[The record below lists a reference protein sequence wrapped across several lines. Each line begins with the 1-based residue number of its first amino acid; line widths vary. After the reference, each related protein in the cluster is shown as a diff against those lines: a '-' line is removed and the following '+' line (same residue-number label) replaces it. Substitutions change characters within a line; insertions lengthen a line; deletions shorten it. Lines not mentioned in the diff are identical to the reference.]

1 VLLQASL
8 EFFILVSLLIIILT
22 GVMYFSSSYYYQ
34 FNQLQIYSEANKISQ
49 SIASE
54 INLALKAGDG
64 YSRIFYIPEKIL
76 NSIDFE
82 INVTSYRVYVYWNGG
97 STQSVIYTK
106 NINGTL
112 KKGENW
118 IRNVNGEIYVN

>member
-8 EFFILVSLLIIILT
+8 EFFVLVSLLIIILT
-22 GVMYFSSSYYYQ
+22 VVMYFSSSYYYQ

-76 NSIDFE
+76 NAIDFE
-82 INVTSYRVYVYWNGG
+82 INVENYRVYVYLNGD
-97 STQSVIYTK
+97 STQSIIYTK

>member
-82 INVTSYRVYVYWNGG
+82 VNVTSYRVYVYWNGG

-118 IRNVNGEIYVN
+118 IRNINGEIYVN

>member
-8 EFFILVSLLIIILT
+8 EFFVLVSLLIIILT

-49 SIASE
+49 SIANE

-76 NSIDFE
+76 SSIDFE

-106 NINGTL
+106 NIIGSL

>member
-8 EFFILVSLLIIILT
+8 EFFVLVSLLIIILI

-34 FNQLQIYSEANKISQ
+34 FNQLQIHSEANKISQ

-76 NSIDFE
+76 NAINFE

-106 NINGTL
+106 NIIGSL

>member
-1 VLLQASL
+1 MLLQASL
-8 EFFILVSLLIIILT
+8 EFFVLVSLLIIILT

-76 NSIDFE
+76 NAIDFE

-106 NINGTL
+106 SINGTL

>member
-8 EFFILVSLLIIILT
+8 EFFVLVSLLIIILT

-34 FNQLQIYSEANKISQ
+34 FNQFQIYSEANKISE

-64 YSRIFYIPEKIL
+64 YSRIFYIPERIL
-76 NSIDFE
+76 NAIDFE

-106 NINGTL
+106 NIIGSL

>member
-1 VLLQASL
+1 MLLQASL
-8 EFFILVSLLIIILT
+8 EFFVLVSLLIIILT

-34 FNQLQIYSEANKISQ
+34 FNQFQIYSEASKISQ
-49 SIASE
+49 SIANE

-64 YSRIFYIPEKIL
+64 YSRIFYIPERIL
-76 NSIDFE
+76 NAIDFE

-106 NINGTL
+106 NIIGSL

>member
-8 EFFILVSLLIIILT
+8 EFFVLVSLLIIILT

-34 FNQLQIYSEANKISQ
+34 FNQLQIYSEANKISE
-49 SIASE
+49 SIAGE

-76 NSIDFE
+76 NAIDFE

>member
-8 EFFILVSLLIIILT
+8 EFFVLVSLLIIILT

-64 YSRIFYIPEKIL
+64 YSRIFYIPEKIS
-76 NSIDFE
+76 NAIDFE

>member
-8 EFFILVSLLIIILT
+8 EFFVLVSLLIIILT

-64 YSRIFYIPEKIL
+64 YSRIFYIPEKIS
-76 NSIDFE
+76 NAIDFE

-106 NINGTL
+106 NIIGNL

-118 IRNVNGEIYVN
+118 IRNINGEIYVN

>member
-8 EFFILVSLLIIILT
+8 EFFVLVSLLIIILT

-34 FNQLQIYSEANKISQ
+34 FNQLQIYSEANKISE
-49 SIASE
+49 SIANE

-64 YSRIFYIPEKIL
+64 YSRIFYIPEKIS
-76 NSIDFE
+76 NAIDFE
-82 INVTSYRVYVYWNGG
+82 INVTSYRVYIYWNGG

-106 NINGTL
+106 NIIGSL

>member
-1 VLLQASL
+1 MLLQASL
-8 EFFILVSLLIIILT
+8 EFFVLVSLLIIILT
-22 GVMYFSSSYYYQ
+22 VVMYFSSSYYYQ
-34 FNQLQIYSEANKISQ
+34 FNQLQIYSEASEISQ

-76 NSIDFE
+76 NAIDFE
-82 INVTSYRVYVYWNGG
+82 INITNYRVYVYWNGG
-97 STQSVIYTK
+97 STQSVIFTK
-106 NINGTL
+106 NIIGNL

>member
-8 EFFILVSLLIIILT
+8 EFFVLVSLLIVILT
-22 GVMYFSSSYYYQ
+22 VVMYFSSSYYYQ
-34 FNQLQIYSEANKISQ
+34 FNQLQIYSEANKISE

-76 NSIDFE
+76 NAIDFE
-82 INVTSYRVYVYWNGG
+82 INITNYRVYVYWNDG